1 MYVVHAVAARVLA
14 NHGFVSVVI
23 VFDNFAAF
31 FNGVVV
37 GQSVIINAF
46 ITATDGWNVLVG
58 ESFCI
63 AMMTKIL
70 GNRAFDDTRV
80 DMVEA

>member
-23 VFDNFAAF
+23 VFDNLAAL
-31 FNGVVV
+31 FNGAVV
-37 GQSVIINAF
+37 GQSVEKNTF
-46 ITATDGWNVLVG
+46 IPATEGWNVLVG
-58 ESFCI
+58 ESFSI
-63 AMMTKIL
+63 VMMTKIL
-70 GNRAFDDTRV
+70 GKWSFNDTRV